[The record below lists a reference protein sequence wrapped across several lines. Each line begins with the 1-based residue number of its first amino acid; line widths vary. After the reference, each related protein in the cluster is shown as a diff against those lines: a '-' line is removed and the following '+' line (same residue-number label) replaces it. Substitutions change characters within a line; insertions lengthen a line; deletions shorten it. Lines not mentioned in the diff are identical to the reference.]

1 MSFEQEKQAPKS
13 NYKKHESARQHII
26 TFILSIVLTALA
38 FIAVM
43 TTDKAFALPFLVV
56 LAIIQVLFQL
66 FYWMHLSQKGHKGPL
81 IGILTGSLVTLT
93 AIVTAVYWM
102 WW

>member
-1 MSFEQEKQAPKS
+1 MSVDHKQS
-13 NYKKHESARQHII
+13 NKPRFKRHESARKHLV

-43 TTDKAFALPFLVV
+43 TTDKAFAVPFMIA
-56 LAIIQVLFQL
+56 LAIVQVLFQL
-66 FYWMHLSQKGHKGPL
+66 FYWMHLSQKGHRGPI
-81 IGILTGSLVTLT
+81 IGIASGAVVTLT
-93 AIVTAVYWM
+93 AIVTAIYWM